1 MFFILSN
8 FFFSLFKDIFKDNV
22 LQDLLNESINLP
34 QRKKWLENVSS
45 NFTPLEQMVQQIKEN
60 KRQLTMPR
68 TWKGKTKNTF
78 YWQ

>member
-1 MFFILSN
+1 MFFQT
-8 FFFSLFKDIFKDNV
+8 
-22 LQDLLNESINLP
+22 QDLLDESISLS

-45 NFTPLEQMVQQIKEN
+45 NFTPLEQMVQQIKEY
-60 KRQLTMPR
+60 KRQLTMPK

>member
-1 MFFILSN
+1 ML
-8 FFFSLFKDIFKDNV
+8 
-22 LQDLLNESINLP
+22 ESI
-34 QRKKWLENVSS
+34 SS
-45 NFTPLEQMVQQIKEN
+45 NFTPLKQMVQQVKEY